1 MRIRGHSLLC
11 IQGFVGEGYS
21 PEFVDN
27 MMEIVASLRDDVP
40 VTVIDGPDA
49 LCEACPNL
57 SSDGCS
63 LHGDGSERGVRTQ
76 DRDVMG
82 RLGIAPGATLPWN
95 EILARIR
102 KLIEPD
108 DLDEI
113 CGKCPWLPLGHC
125 REGLRRL
132 RG

>member
-21 PEFVDN
+21 DEFVDN
-27 MMEIVASLRDDVP
+27 MMNVVAALRGDVP
-40 VTVIDGPDA
+40 VTVIDGPDV
-49 LCEACPNL
+49 LCESCPNL
-57 SSDGCS
+57 SADGCT
-63 LHGDGSERGVRTQ
+63 LHGDNSELGIRAQ

-82 RLGIAPGATLPWN
+82 RLGISPGATLPWGDV
-95 EILARIR
+95 LRRIR
-102 KLIEPD
+102 ELIEPD

-113 CGKCPWLPLGHC
+113 CGECPWLPLGHC
-125 REGLRRL
+125 KEGLRRS